1 MKMVGGHGIQ
11 SFSLVAKISEI
22 HMKISSFRKKICFH
36 YLFIIK
42 TWFLWKIGTLRKIC
56 KFSFCFIH
64 ISFWI
69 LNCSRGRFFY
79 YHFDWSFFGI
89 WFEIPSSQTS
99 WNFDKCAAWDTFN
112 CAREKNMNLAYL
124 KIRVFLE
131 KLFKAA

>member
-42 TWFLWKIGTLRKIC
+42 TWFLWKIGTLRRIC

-69 LNCSRGRFFY
+69 LNCSRGKVFFISISIEAFLG
-79 YHFDWSFFGI
+79 FDSRYQVAKLHEILINVLLGTLLIVVGRKTWI
-89 WFEIPSSQTS
+89 WHIWKFEFS
-99 WNFDKCAAWDTFN
+99 
-112 CAREKNMNLAYL
+112 
-124 KIRVFLE
+124 
-131 KLFKAA
+131 